1 MAGETLQKYAEGD
14 GECCIGPPIEENA
27 GTVLV
32 ISFVSVVAI
41 ISVIAAF
48 LFARNCWILRNVSNR
63 KPSRIEREEVEILP
77 CFIFKRAYLNTKR
90 ITETCAIC
98 LEDYQ
103 DGETL
108 RLLPCLHG
116 ICVSFS
122 IQFHNILSFVMNKY
136 TLNVNPSCEIFIMVD
151 K

>member
-1 MAGETLQKYAEGD
+1 IGNPSGIHIHATFVSKMAGETLQKYAEGE

-32 ISFVSVVAI
+32 ISFVSVVII
-41 ISVIAAF
+41 ISAIAAF
-48 LFARNCWILRNVSNR
+48 LFARNCWILRNGGRR
-63 KPSRIEREEVEILP
+63 KPPRMDREEVEILT
-77 CFIFKRAYLNTKR
+77 CFIFKRAYLTTKH

-103 DGETL
+103 DGERL

-116 ICVSFS
+116 MHSFRS
-122 IQFHNILSFVMNKY
+122 SPFHDILRHCY
-136 TLNVNPSCEIFIMVD
+136 E
-151 K
+151 